1 MYEFCV
7 EIKKLISWCFLD
19 FQVLFG
25 NLNTKVVFLKKLCCL
40 LITALI
46 HHEIVLISYLVSQ
59 LELCRSLILS
69 IAFCCRIHL
78 MIFLF
83 KLHLSLAL
91 CILID
96 NEKVSCWFEILF
108 SMPLRQGKNWWYEEN
123 PSSLNYY
130 QVVLILKPVYL
141 ILVWFWNQKNGW
153 DPNFGKSE
161 SLVGLENPAGPP
173 PRGTHPHGGLQTVQ
187 TFAFTKGV
195 FSRFFDSRTKP
206 EPDTTRFQNQ
216 NHLIMLRELMIQN

>member
-1 MYEFCV
+1 M
-7 EIKKLISWCFLD
+7 
-19 FQVLFG
+19 
-25 NLNTKVVFLKKLCCL
+25 KLCWYLMLWVNSNCVDHWFLAL
-40 LITALI
+40 LFVVEFIWW
-46 HHEIVLISYLVSQ
+46 
-59 LELCRSLILS
+59 
-69 IAFCCRIHL
+69 FF
-78 MIFLF
+78 FL
-83 KLHLSLAL
+83 KLHLSWAL

-96 NEKVSCWFEILF
+96 EKNSCCFEILF

-153 DPNFGKSE
+153 DPNFGKGE

-195 FSRFFDSRTKP
+195 FSHFFDSRTKP

-216 NHLIMLRELMIQN
+216 NHLIMLRELMILQISTFLQFVSWELEPRR